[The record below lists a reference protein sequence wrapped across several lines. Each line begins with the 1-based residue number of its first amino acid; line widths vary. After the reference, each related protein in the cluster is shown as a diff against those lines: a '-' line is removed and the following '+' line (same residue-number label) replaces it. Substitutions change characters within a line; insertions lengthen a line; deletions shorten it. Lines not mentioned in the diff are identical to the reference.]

1 MALFQAVP
9 PPPYWP
15 SPTASA
21 SFINVQPNFPLSLN
35 PTRPAAVPAG
45 AAASASRPPGA
56 SPITTTYVR
65 NETDKMQTIY
75 LPPGGKVIN
84 VPGVGQTIYLPNN
97 SAGISRDGFINPS

>member
-1 MALFQAVP
+1 MA
-9 PPPYWP
+9 
-15 SPTASA
+15 
-21 SFINVQPNFPLSLN
+21 
-35 PTRPAAVPAG
+35 
-45 AAASASRPPGA
+45 PGA